1 MRIAIIM
8 ALASLTCSHR
18 MEAPPDV
25 SSNESELAALGSA
38 ELAEPA
44 GAPAAP
50 ERSRASRGSGSDP
63 AKPEPIATEE
73 VSEVNEERLV
83 YYEGYAKLRVAS
95 SSETLSA
102 AVEMVEEADGYVEN
116 YSESRVVLRI
126 PVELFR
132 STFDAILKLGDVVA
146 RSASAQDITD
156 AFTSVTLRLE
166 TLRASRERLIAL
178 LAQTTDEKEKLELLR
193 EIKRLTEE
201 VDQLAMQQQT
211 LATLAK
217 FSRITLETEAK
228 QRRVNMASEEPIG
241 AFRWL
246 TKLSPFDKNV
256 AFSAER
262 CEFDSPEGMVSLDD
276 PSHWMAESPDG
287 AQVWAHERSNE
298 PRGDTSF
305 WLEAMALRLEPLYA
319 EAERFSAGEFE
330 VLRLVDSGPENY
342 RYMIALRADGDNLQV
357 VEAYFPSS
365 THEDRYRVA
374 VQTSIAGGPQ

>member
-1 MRIAIIM
+1 MRIAIVM
-8 ALASLTCSHR
+8 ALVSLTCSHR
-18 MEAPPDV
+18 MEAPPDA
-25 SSNESELAALGSA
+25 SSHESELDGPGYA
-38 ELAEPA
+38 ESILPA
-44 GAPAAP
+44 DAPAP
-50 ERSRASRGSGSDP
+50 EPKGSRGGGSGEP
-63 AKPEPIATEE
+63 QPEEIATDP
-73 VSEVNEERLV
+73 SSNAPQKRLV

-95 SSETLSA
+95 ATETLSA
-102 AVEMVEEADGYVEN
+102 AVEMVEAVDGYVEN
-116 YSESRVVLRI
+116 YSESRVVLRV

-132 STFDAILKLGDVVA
+132 KTFDAILKLGDVVA

-228 QRRVNMASEEPIG
+228 QRPMNVESEEPIG
-241 AFRWL
+241 AFRWI

-287 AQVWAHERSNE
+287 AQVWAHERDNE
-298 PRGDTSF
+298 PRGETSF
-305 WLEAMALRLEPLYA
+305 WLEAAALRLKPNYA
-319 EAERFSAGEFE
+319 EAERFTAGEFE

-342 RYMIALRADGDNLQV
+342 RYMIALRAEGDSLQV
-357 VEAYFPSS
+357 VEAYFPSPD
-365 THEDRYRVA
+365 HEDRYRTA
-374 VQTSIAGGPQ
+374 VQKSIAGGPQ